1 MWKYVPIY
9 REKNRS
15 FILSL
20 FLSKQIVR
28 SKKKKK
34 NRNNLEL
41 TRIFTLPRAMQSR
54 LLHSSRT
61 GGNSIPQ

>member
-41 TRIFTLPRAMQSR
+41 TRIFTRAMQSR